1 MEFSLEFSSIKKSSK
16 FLVIAL
22 TNKKIYLYTYIYIYH
37 NFQFMSGTLNDTLDN
52 DILKEWTNLG
62 VRYL

>member
-22 TNKKIYLYTYIYIYH
+22 TNKKNLFIYIYIYH

-52 DILKEWTNLG
+52 DILKESTNLR